1 MNEWRIEQAGVER
14 IQKGPLREQVRAQIK
29 RLILSNRLRPGQ
41 PIAIQRLAGEL
52 GVSQTP
58 VREALAML
66 QHDGLV
72 QMRPYEHSRV
82 AEIAASDVREVWDM
96 RLVLEPWA
104 IEAAALSL
112 PVEELDTMAEA
123 LSCAR
128 ENAKV
133 SRFDSHLETD
143 VKLHAII
150 LKSTDNS
157 LFERLA
163 QLVNDRS
170 IRIRSLV
177 ESIAPAHEVLAIIDE
192 HCALLEALKA
202 RQPELARERLIAH
215 LEAGKVRTL
224 AALEQMEAGKG

>member
-1 MNEWRIEQAGVER
+1 VNERSIAQLGMER

-41 PIAIQRLAGEL
+41 PIVIQQLASEL

-72 QMRPYEHSRV
+72 QMRPYEHSRI
-82 AEIAASDVREVWDM
+82 AKIAASDVREVWDM
-96 RLVLEPWA
+96 RLLLEPWA
-104 IEAAALSL
+104 IESAALSL
-112 PVEELDTMAEA
+112 PVYELDTMAEA

-143 VKLHAII
+143 IKLHAII
-150 LKSTDNS
+150 LKATGNG

-170 IRIRSLV
+170 VRIRSLV
-177 ESIAPAHEVLAIIDE
+177 ESIAPVNEVLTIIDE

-202 RQPELARERLIAH
+202 REPELARERLIAH

-224 AALEQMEAGKG
+224 AALEQLEAGKG